1 MGGRGV
7 RKGRPR
13 AHHVVVSS
21 RGRQREIVAFGG
33 LLLVEVVGSGGRPR
47 PRAGRGRWRCL
58 RAAPERE
65 ATCARVQTAGKHNER
80 SQSRGDQGPRSWTG
94 RRARGV
100 WWSGAALTDR
110 TVLENEGREEVWRAR
125 GRGRPPMVRNL
136 KKSGRRSKA
145 YLFKAWMQ
153 GGARGVADRRTGNS
167 PFGGEDS
174 TEELTN
180 FDHPPLPSSRRR
192 AQKSVLGRWRDLLKI
207 TEMLVEPSVL
217 GRSSRN
223 RVRRAKRQMH
233 SLRDD
238 LKNWARPTRKKQ
250 LPSIATRLEALPNQ
264 GKEEGGNSHSP

>member
-80 SQSRGDQGPRSWTG
+80 RQSRGDRGPSSRTG

-125 GRGRPPMVRNL
+125 GRRRPQMVRNL
-136 KKSGRRSKA
+136 KKSGRSSKA
-145 YLFKAWMQ
+145 QFLVAWIQ
-153 GGARGVADRRTGNS
+153 GGARGVAYRKANYRGVVAHLKRTHVQRALAADEKNPVS
-167 PFGGEDS
+167 AAR
-174 TEELTN
+174 TE
-180 FDHPPLPSSRRR
+180 
-192 AQKSVLGRWRDLLKI
+192 
-207 TEMLVEPSVL
+207 
-217 GRSSRN
+217 
-223 RVRRAKRQMH
+223 VRP
-233 SLRDD
+233 
-238 LKNWARPTRKKQ
+238 RPAETC
-250 LPSIATRLEALPNQ
+250 
-264 GKEEGGNSHSP
+264 